1 MAIRRGHK
9 VSIKANVNTTRV
21 DSIYLDLK
29 EDETRRIRF
38 MPPNRA
44 DGALFTKIVNHFRL
58 KTDDNP
64 PRGMAVACNGHF
76 NDEDCYLCTLSKVL
90 KTNGDKAEKKI
101 GDDIRASA
109 RFYAPVL
116 VAEKED
122 DGTWTYHGPKLLGL
136 PKTAVEDINAILLQ
150 QDMAG
155 DDFFCDADKGQDI
168 LITRTGT
175 GFNTKYKASATG
187 QKNKLDD
194 IFSDWEEKFI
204 DSVDEVVG
212 LNFLAVEDQKSA
224 AVRTFGDDLDWDALS
239 EDFNL

>member
-64 PRGMAVACNGHF
+64 PRGMAVACNQHF
-76 NDEDCYLCTLSKVL
+76 HDEDCYLCRLSKVL
-90 KTNGDKAEKKI
+90 KKDGDKAEKKI

-122 DGTWTYHGPKLLGL
+122 DGTWVYHGPKLLGL

-150 QDMAG
+150 QDMAD
-155 DDFFCDADKGQDI
+155 DDFFCDAEKGQDI

-175 GFNTKYKASATG
+175 GFNTKYKSTATG
-187 QKNKLDD
+187 VKNKLDT
-194 IFSDWEEKFI
+194 IYPDWEEKFI
-204 DSVDEVVG
+204 ETVEDEVG
-212 LNFLAVEDQKSA
+212 LNFMPVEEQKSA
-224 AVRTFGDDLDWDALS
+224 AVRTFGDDLDWSALADA
-239 EDFNL
+239 FNL